1 MDAVTID
8 QFRNLASGQPS
19 LITTGKQRL
28 IVQHGKPEGGTGTA
42 SIIYVRDMT
51 GKDVIPPIDM
61 RQLGYTQNIFGVA
74 GFRSDFDGRLKLV
87 VVLHPNGVTSGN
99 ARVRVLVTTD
109 LVLEAGTP

>member
-1 MDAVTID
+1 MEAVKID

-28 IVQHGKPEGGTGTA
+28 IVQFGKPESGTGTA